1 MKRHVA
7 GQLGNAV
14 KKTDI
19 ISMQDNL
26 LYSLRGL
33 ESRLVIKFGCM
44 LIAALFLFWAANHLP
59 RVLIEEPFYLMVGVI
74 AVFAAGL
81 VVFFTTRDDRLMR

>member
-14 KKTDI
+14 TKTDVS
-19 ISMQDNL
+19 SMQDSL
-26 LYSLRGL
+26 LYSLHGL
-33 ESRLVIKFGCM
+33 ERRLVIKFGCM
-44 LIAALFLFWAANHLP
+44 LIAALFIFWAANHLP

-81 VVFFTTRDDRLMR
+81 VVFFATRDDRLVR